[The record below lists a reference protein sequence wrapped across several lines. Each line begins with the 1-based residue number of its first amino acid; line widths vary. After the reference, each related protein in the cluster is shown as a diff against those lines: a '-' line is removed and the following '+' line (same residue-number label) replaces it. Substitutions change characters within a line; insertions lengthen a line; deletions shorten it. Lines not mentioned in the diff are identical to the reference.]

1 MPPNASQCKMQFPPS
16 PRIASN
22 FPGNFSHAA
31 SAKSAKATFR
41 YCFLLLFT
49 NLLPHSW
56 ASTPGFIPEKPILGF
71 ISPLSV
77 CQRIF
82 IWHVKFTF
90 APHLLASHTYIF
102 PLLPRIRFIIF
113 RLAAKL
119 SSLFAAWK
127 CCSNAISQLQLH
139 FHSMLQENGKR
150 CALCEIF
157 PAWHL
162 RFSAHFVLY
171 WTVCHMTFS
180 ILRAVRQLQA
190 KYIRTCE
197 YSGNRLEKLL
207 RSMREFHKWN

>member
-22 FPGNFSHAA
+22 FPGETFHTQPAPNLPKPLFGIVFCCFSQI
-31 SAKSAKATFR
+31 
-41 YCFLLLFT
+41 YCHTLG
-49 NLLPHSW
+49 LLP
-56 ASTPGFIPEKPILGF
+56 PGFIPEKPILGF

-157 PAWHL
+157 PA
-162 RFSAHFVLY
+162 
-171 WTVCHMTFS
+171 
-180 ILRAVRQLQA
+180 
-190 KYIRTCE
+190 
-197 YSGNRLEKLL
+197 
-207 RSMREFHKWN
+207 